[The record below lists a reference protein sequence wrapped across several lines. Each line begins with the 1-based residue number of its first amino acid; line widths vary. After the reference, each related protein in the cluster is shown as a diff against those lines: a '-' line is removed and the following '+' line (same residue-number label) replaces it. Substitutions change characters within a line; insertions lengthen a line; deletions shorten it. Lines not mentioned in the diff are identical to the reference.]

1 MNYTDKNKLIDSLCG
16 VALMLLLVE
25 VFYGIVDSAFTV
37 YNYNFQ
43 NVTMWVNI
51 FGGIFLLVSI
61 ILFVRAYK
69 KESASLSLYAVELLV
84 LAISAALLPGTYLDF
99 AFPFNKLN
107 IVFPIAFLV
116 YYIIKAIVVIIKAE
130 KKYKKVKGNK
140 K

>member
-43 NVTMWVNI
+43 NVTMWFNI

-69 KESASLSLYAVELLV
+69 KESTLLSLYAVELLV

>member
-130 KKYKKVKGNK
+130 KNIKR
-140 K
+140 